1 MASLKDAAERQAFS
15 LAIDATLKSLNKDR
29 EKGLLNIVNLA
40 QKFMG
45 SNFRS
50 EAYEGAKKMIQNPD
64 SKWMRYVNR
73 LLDET
78 DPHVAKMTA
87 LNLGYQAAFAGTKK
101 IRKMREIENC
111 NIPWL
116 ILMDPTSACNLH
128 CTGCWAAEYGHKLNL
143 TFDELDNIV
152 TQGKELGVYFYMMT
166 GGEPLVRKKDLI
178 KICEMHPDC
187 EFLSFTNGTLIDE
200 EFCQEMLRV
209 KNFVPAISLEGSEE
223 ANDGRRGEG
232 VYQKV
237 MHAMELLKAHKLP
250 FGVSTCYTSANVDS
264 VSSEEFFDHIID
276 CGALFVWFFHYMPVG
291 NDAAVELLP
300 TPEQREEIFH
310 RIRKF
315 RQTKAIFSMDF
326 QNDAQFVG
334 GCIAGGRRYLHINAK
349 GDVEPCVFI
358 HYSNANIHDCS
369 LLDALKSPLFQAYHD
384 NQPFNDNML
393 RPCPMLENPDKLG
406 EMVKESKAV
415 NTDYQSPET
424 PEHLKE
430 KAAPYAENWTPTAE
444 KLWNKEKEKI
454 AAGKAGVEQ

>member
-209 KNFVPAISLEGSEE
+209 KNFVPAISLEGFET

-232 VYQKV
+232 VFDKV
-237 MHAMELLKAHKLP
+237 QHAMSLLKSHGLP
-250 FGVSTCYTSANVDS
+250 FGISTCYTRKNLDDVT
-264 VSSEEFFDHIID
+264 SEKFFDMLVES
-276 CGALFVWFFHYMPVG
+276 GALFVWFFHYMPVG

-393 RPCPMLENPDKLG
+393 RPCPMLENPQKLRK
-406 EMVKESKAV
+406 MVEESGAKS
-415 NTDYQSPET
+415 TDLQSPESV
-424 PEHLKE
+424 EHLCAKCD
-430 KAAPYAENWTPTAE
+430 AYAEHWAPKAE
-444 KLWNKEKEKI
+444 ELFPVKNK
-454 AAGKAGVEQ
+454 